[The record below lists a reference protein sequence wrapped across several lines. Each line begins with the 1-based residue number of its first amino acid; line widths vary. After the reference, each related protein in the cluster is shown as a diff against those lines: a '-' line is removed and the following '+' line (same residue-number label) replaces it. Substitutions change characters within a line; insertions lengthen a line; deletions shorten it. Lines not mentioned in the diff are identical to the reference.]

1 MRQRGR
7 MPHPRPLPE
16 SLAGRPFTVSDA
28 LAIGV
33 GRDRLDRSD
42 LTAPF
47 MGVRAPAA
55 LVIDPLTRVRLGLL
69 GCGEHA
75 FSSGASAATVIG
87 IPLPSR
93 YLGAT
98 VVEIAVPA
106 PGRAIRRRGVSG
118 RVLRVSDGEVVHWLG
133 VRVTDPARTWCDLAI
148 VLSVPELVAAGDWL
162 LRHGLSTA
170 GSLAAAERARA
181 DRRGAGRIRVALPM
195 LDPRSESPKESE
207 LRALIVLAGMPRPSA
222 NVEIHGPDRRLV
234 ARVDLLFEEYG
245 EVLEYHGD
253 HHRTDVRQWRRDRTR
268 EADLESLGYHVMEVT
283 DDDLARPRSLTDRIE
298 RNLRRRGWSP

>member
-1 MRQRGR
+1 MSCPSGSRMPRMRQRGR

-47 MGVRAPAA
+47 IGVRAPAA
-55 LVIDPLTRVRLGLL
+55 LVIDPLTRVRLALL

-118 RVLRVSDGEVVHWLG
+118 RVLRVSAGEVVHWLG
-133 VRVTDPARTWCDLAI
+133 VRVTNPARTWCDLAI
-148 VLSVPELVAAGDWL
+148 VLSVPDSSRPETGSFAVGWRRPGRWRLPHGHGRIGEGSDGSEWPCPCSIHGRNRRRSRNFARSSCWPGCPGRPPTSRSMGPTGDSS
-162 LRHGLSTA
+162 RASTCCSTSTA
-170 GSLAAAERARA
+170 RSSSTTAITTAPTSGNGGAIAPV
-181 DRRGAGRIRVALPM
+181 RRI
-195 LDPRSESPKESE
+195 SNH
-207 LRALIVLAGMPRPSA
+207 SA
-222 NVEIHGPDRRLV
+222 
-234 ARVDLLFEEYG
+234 
-245 EVLEYHGD
+245 
-253 HHRTDVRQWRRDRTR
+253 TT
-268 EADLESLGYHVMEVT
+268 
-283 DDDLARPRSLTDRIE
+283 
-298 RNLRRRGWSP
+298 